1 MKKGKT
7 AKLSGFR
14 NSKITYGTVD
24 SKNFKSL
31 YLNLQTWAEPM
42 IDSENWTRVVLN
54 MNRSIKH
61 SIYNNIDKTTFDD
74 KFIVD
79 MDLRT
84 SGLSLKKKSFMNLE
98 INLYLIDE
106 VDFKDL
112 KLKRKLK
119 NIVKG
124 MYDDVLHKN
133 NQFKFYLTKNGNV
146 KPIKVK
152 TEKV

>member
-31 YLNLQTWAEPM
+31 YLSLQTWVEP
-42 IDSENWTRVVLN
+42 IKDSENWTRVVLN

-84 SGLSLKKKSFMNLE
+84 SGLTLKKKSFMNLE
-98 INLYLIDE
+98 INLYIIDE
-106 VDFKDL
+106 LDFKDL

-119 NIVKG
+119 EIIKG
-124 MYDDVLHKN
+124 IYDDIIYKN

>member
-1 MKKGKT
+1 
-7 AKLSGFR
+7 
-14 NSKITYGTVD
+14 VD
-24 SKNFKSL
+24 SKEFKSL
-31 YLNLQTWAEPM
+31 YLNIQTWVEPKK
-42 IDSENWTRVVLN
+42 DSENWTRVVLN
-54 MNRSIKH
+54 MSRSIKH
-61 SIYNNIDKTTFDD
+61 TVYHKLDKTMFDD

-79 MDLRT
+79 LDLRT
-84 SGLSLKKKSFMNLE
+84 SGLHLKKKSFMNLE

-119 NIVKG
+119 DIIKG
-124 MYDDVLHKN
+124 IYNDVLHKN
-133 NQFKFYLTKNGNV
+133 DNFKFYLTKNGNV

>member
-7 AKLSGFR
+7 AKMSGFK

-31 YLNLQTWAEPM
+31 YLNLQTWVEPKY
-42 IDSENWTRVVLN
+42 DTENWSRVVLN

-61 SIYNNIDKTTFDD
+61 SIYNHIDKNFFDD

-79 MDLRT
+79 TDLRT
-84 SGLSLKKKSFMNLE
+84 SGLSIKKKSFMNVE
-98 INLYLIDE
+98 INIYLINE
-106 VDFKDL
+106 MDFKGL
-112 KLKRKLK
+112 LLKRKLK
-119 NIVKG
+119 EIIKG
-124 MYDDVLHKN
+124 IYNDILYN
-133 NQFKFYLTKNGNV
+133 NEYFKFYLTKTGNV

>member
-1 MKKGKT
+1 
-7 AKLSGFR
+7 
-14 NSKITYGTVD
+14 
-24 SKNFKSL
+24 
-31 YLNLQTWAEPM
+31 
-42 IDSENWTRVVLN
+42 

-84 SGLSLKKKSFMNLE
+84 SGLTLKKKSFMNLE

-106 VDFKDL
+106 IDFKDL

-119 NIVKG
+119 EIIKG
-124 MYDDVLHKN
+124 IYDDILYKN